1 MSNMMVASQA
11 KKLAIGLNIEGDEKE
26 LVETLKATV
35 FKGNPTD
42 AQMTALLIVASQYNL
57 NPFTREIFAYPDKQN
72 GIVPVVSVDGWIKII
87 TTHPQYDGM
96 EFKYSD
102 EIVTIAKAKPCPS
115 YVECAIFH
123 KDRSRPT
130 VIREYLDEAYKE
142 TTYASPWQTHTKRFL
157 RHRALIQCGR
167 VAFGLSGIYEP
178 DEADNIVPEK
188 IINPMPNDK
197 PPVDISALLK
207 SITVMSLEDFKT
219 IDKDSLTVE
228 QQRLVSEAFKARK
241 AAIKEASVVAEVK
254 AEVEP
259 DGVDWVQMLTDAT
272 DQREFAAILESVPD
286 EELKAVYE
294 RLKPELRE
302 KAKDDYDVRLD
313 LMRPSV

>member
-11 KKLAIGLNIEGDEKE
+11 KKLAIGLNIDGDEKE

-102 EIVTIAKAKPCPS
+102 EIVTMAKAKPCPS

-178 DEADNIVPEK
+178 DEAENIVPEK

-197 PPVDISALLK
+197 PPVDIDAILK
-207 SITVMSLEDFKT
+207 SITIMSIEDFKT
-219 IDKDSLTVE
+219 IDKDSLTLE
-228 QQRLVSEAFKARK
+228 QQKMVSEAFRARK
-241 AAIKEASVVAEVK
+241 AEIKEASVVADVN
-254 AEVEP
+254 AVVEP
-259 DGVDWVQMLTDAT
+259 DPTDWAAMIADA
-272 DQREFAAILESVPD
+272 ESMEALAAIYNSMQPKQQLMYNE
-286 EELKAVYE
+286 AVDF
-294 RLKPELRE
+294 RSSELR
-302 KAKDDYDVRLD
+302 
-313 LMRPSV
+313 